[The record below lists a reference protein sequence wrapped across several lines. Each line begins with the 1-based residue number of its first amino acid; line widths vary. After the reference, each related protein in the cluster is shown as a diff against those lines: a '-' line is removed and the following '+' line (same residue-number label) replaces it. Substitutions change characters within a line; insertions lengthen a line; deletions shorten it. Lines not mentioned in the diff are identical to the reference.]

1 MNRNWVRSFVG
12 VTFAVLSCRGAANT
26 FLDLPPAKPGAAVDT
41 VVVQVPGGMLS
52 VVDTVRPPIEFT
64 LDPDSVVALLPRD
77 HAGNIDWM
85 AALRERI
92 IKPRSSLPGDSPA
105 LGESRF
111 EFAFDF
117 YLPGPDTLFDA
128 FFPHSAHTEWADC
141 RQCHGRIFR
150 YQDTKITMGDIFQG
164 RFCGECHG
172 KVAYPVTTGCER
184 CHRSMTLPPD
194 RAQPDLL
201 GTITMRR
208 VTADSAVA
216 RSDTIGN
223 AAGVVT
229 TTLPV
234 ARFPHWVHRIRY
246 RCKVCHMD
254 LFEPK
259 AGANA
264 VLMQDIADGK
274 SCGACHD
281 GNTAF
286 RSGFTD
292 CIRCHVDEEAAG

>member
-1 MNRNWVRSFVG
+1 MSLKWARSFLG

-26 FLDLPPAKPGAAVDT
+26 FLDLPPATPGAAVDT
-41 VVVQVPGGMLS
+41 VVVKVPGGMFA

-64 LDPDSVVALLPRD
+64 LDPDSTVALLPRD

-85 AALRERI
+85 AALRARV
-92 IKPRSSLPGDSPA
+92 IKPRSSLPGDSIMP
-105 LGESRF
+105 GESRF

-117 YLPGPDTLFDA
+117 YFPGPDTLFDA
-128 FFPHSAHTEWADC
+128 FFPHSAHTQWVDC
-141 RQCHGRIFR
+141 RQCHGRIFK

-184 CHRSMTLPPD
+184 CHRSMNLPPD
-194 RAQPDLL
+194 RAQPDLI

-223 AAGVVT
+223 AAGVGT
-229 TTLPV
+229 ATLPV
-234 ARFPHWVHRIRY
+234 ARFPHWIHRIRY

-259 AGANA
+259 AGANS

-274 SCGACHD
+274 SCGVCHD

-286 RSGFTD
+286 RAGFTD
-292 CIRCHVDEEAAG
+292 CIRCHVGEEASE